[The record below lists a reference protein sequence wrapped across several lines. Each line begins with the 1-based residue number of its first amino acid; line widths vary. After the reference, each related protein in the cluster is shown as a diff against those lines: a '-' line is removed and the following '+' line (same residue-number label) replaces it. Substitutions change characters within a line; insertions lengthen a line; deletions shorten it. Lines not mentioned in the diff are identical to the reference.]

1 MFVIIQSH
9 EYKWVTP
16 LSMVLLIGF
25 AQKVQIKNM
34 ERLQKVIWE
43 RPRGIPLVTISNHAS
58 CMDDPVIP
66 SEFGLIN

>member
-1 MFVIIQSH
+1 
-9 EYKWVTP
+9 
-16 LSMVLLIGF
+16 MVLLIGF